1 MFECQFEKLTESI
14 RKSFI
19 L

>member
-1 MFECQFEKLTESI
+1 MNYQFSI

-19 L
+19 GHIWQT